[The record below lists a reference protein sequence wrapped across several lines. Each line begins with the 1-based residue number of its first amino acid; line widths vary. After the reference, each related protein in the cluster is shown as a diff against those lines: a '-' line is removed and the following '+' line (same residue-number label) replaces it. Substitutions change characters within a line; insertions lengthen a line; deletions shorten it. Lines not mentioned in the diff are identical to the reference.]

1 MAVGKSHRI
10 VIEVDPDFKEK
21 TYEALR
27 SRGLTLK
34 EWFLEEV
41 RRDLLSEESVSEP
54 NSKEESE

>member
-21 TYEALR
+21 IYAALR
-27 SRGLTLK
+27 ERRLTLK

-41 RRDLLSEESVSEP
+41 KRDLVPDENQDSSLK
-54 NSKEESE
+54 KEGE